1 MKAGD
6 TVAFKG
12 NSKKYKFAS
21 NSSTIAFTGKY
32 ALKGNI
38 MSLVYGDDFLANTV
52 IPEEC
57 FGMFAYNQT
66 NLIDAKDLYIAASEV
81 AKKGCYYMFKGC
93 KNLKST
99 PKLLANTLG
108 ASAYCGMFWLCTS
121 LTEAPELP
129 AMNLGEGCYM
139 SMFNICSSLVKA
151 PELPATNLKHMC
163 YETMFNK
170 CTSLVK
176 AQDILPAK
184 ELKSYCYREMFQN
197 CTNLEKAPILP
208 AEGFYPWGWCYTYMF
223 KGCTKL
229 NYIKAMFVSFPAG
242 KKT

>member
-1 MKAGD
+1 MIITIHRGINQIGGCI
-6 TVAFKG
+6 TEI
-12 NSKKYKFAS
+12 AS
-21 NSSTIAFTGKY
+21 ASGTKILIDLGHN
-32 ALKGNI
+32 LPD
-38 MSLVYGDDFLANTV
+38 GDDSSEDKYDNSANLSALLDGVKAVFYTHPHGDHV
-52 IPEEC
+52 GFE
-57 FGMFAYNQT
+57 T
-66 NLIDAKDLYIAASEV
+66 EV

-93 KNLKST
+93 KNMKT
-99 PKLLANTLG
+99 APKLLANTLG

-229 NYIKAMFVSFPAG
+229 NYIKAMFVSIPVG
-242 KKT
+242 TKT